1 MADAHDMVKE
11 ALPATAESLC
21 EASRRR
27 HDLAS
32 AGWVVELVLAF
43 ADGSVERRYFAVGL
57 ERAVD
62 AEEAVLRYP
71 GVTRN
76 DPRNARRPLTPIE
89 LAHLALRQDTIR
101 PYGFSI
107 NSNPRE

>member
-1 MADAHDMVKE
+1 MTMA
-11 ALPATAESLC
+11 ALPTTADLR
-21 EASRRR
+21 EAPGLAR
-27 HDLAS
+27 DLAS
-32 AGWVVELVLAF
+32 AGWVVELVLVF
-43 ADGSVERRYFAVGL
+43 ADNSVEHRYFAVGL
-57 ERAVD
+57 ERAAD
-62 AEEAVLRYP
+62 AQEAVLRYP

-89 LAHLALRQDTIR
+89 LAHLGLRQDTIR